1 MVPMTIRPRIY
12 TAIIR
17 DHLQRYRQMALISGP
32 RQVGKTTACR
42 TAGDGYLN
50 WDNADHR
57 RILR

>member
-32 RQVGKTTACR
+32 RQVGKTTAPDR
-42 TAGDGYLN
+42 G
-50 WDNADHR
+50 
-57 RILR
+57 